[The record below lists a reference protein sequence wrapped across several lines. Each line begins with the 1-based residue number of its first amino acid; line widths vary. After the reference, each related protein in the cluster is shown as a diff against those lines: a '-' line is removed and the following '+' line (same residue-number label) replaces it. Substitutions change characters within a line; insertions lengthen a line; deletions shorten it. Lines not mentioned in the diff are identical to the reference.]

1 MHKEKISY
9 IIGDNVY
16 TIIEKL
22 TDSSKEIINSSTNL
36 ITQLSS
42 LFESMEDD
50 IILEILSDAAKIN
63 DFISYISGFA
73 KNELQE
79 IKIKSKIAIEK
90 AEKRKGKILKMKEE
104 NKKLKEKIKEAE
116 IEKQKLIL
124 NIDSISSQL
133 SEIYMENQIRERDF
147 NIEKMNKKNEK
158 IIKEKYVKEI
168 NDMQKNIDILK
179 EKNKTSETNATKF
192 KRKSVIL
199 EEKNKRLTDE
209 LGAQTMQFLK
219 KVKEQN
225 DLRNTI
231 NSLKLQNN
239 DLFQKLKKSHTQIE
253 SLQNICKNL
262 REKIEKNEV
271 LKENVQN
278 NFVKNENNNLKS
290 GKNIIQLKEKNISN
304 ISDSENDFENDIRYK
319 TFSNLNDLLAEESDF
334 SCKKENSKKFEKTNG
349 KKKKKNN
356 FKRYSFDLDY
366 IFEINL
372 NTYENFFC

>member
-1 MHKEKISY
+1 
-9 IIGDNVY
+9 
-16 TIIEKL
+16 
-22 TDSSKEIINSSTNL
+22 
-36 ITQLSS
+36 
-42 LFESMEDD
+42 MEDD

-104 NKKLKEKIKEAE
+104 NKKLKEKIKESE
-116 IEKQKLIL
+116 VEKQKLIL

-133 SEIYMENQIRERDF
+133 SDIYMENQKRERDF
-147 NIEKMNKKNEK
+147 NIEIMNKKNEK

-192 KRKSVIL
+192 KRKSTIL

-253 SLQNICKNL
+253 SLQNVCKNL

-278 NFVKNENNNLKS
+278 NFVRKENNNLKS
-290 GKNIIQLKEKNISN
+290 GKNVIQLKEKNISD
-304 ISDSENDFENDIRYK
+304 SDNDFENDVRYK

-349 KKKKKNN
+349 KKKKNN
-356 FKRYSFDLDY
+356 FKKYSFDLDY